1 MTPIRSVLS
10 SPSRRIA
17 AVPAA
22 FAVIALA
29 AGCGGSSPSAGSGTG
44 HARAAADTPGESA
57 FQYSACMRKHGVNN
71 FPDPVVKSTA
81 NGTSVAIGINPSIS
95 GRPAF
100 NTAQKACQGI
110 LGTPGSGPDGSPAQ
124 RQARTQALIAFARC
138 LRAHGFPNFPD
149 PSASG
154 ELSAQTIEQAGINFH
169 TPALLA
175 AGKGCASVTHGLIT
189 PAQVVQAVNHANG
202 STTPPSSPTG

>member
-44 HARAAADTPGESA
+44 HARAAAGTPGESA

-95 GRPAF
+95 GQPAF
-100 NTAQKACQGI
+100 KSAQKACQHI
-110 LGTPGSGPDGSPAQ
+110 LGKPDSGPESDPAQ
-124 RQARTQALIAFARC
+124 QRARLQAALAFAHC
-138 LRAHGFPNFPD
+138 LRTHGFPAFPD
-149 PSASG
+149 PDSHG
-154 ELSAQTIEQAGINFH
+154 DLSPQTIAQAGISFH
-169 TPALLA
+169 NPALLS
-175 AGKGCASVTHGLIT
+175 AGENCASVTHGVLT
-189 PAQVVQAVNHANG
+189 RAQVAQAIQHANASG
-202 STTPPSSPTG
+202 TQSASGG